1 MPPIAP
7 AIAPNNLKGAAYVT
21 LCCAFIAG
29 STLCAKAL
37 GAARL
42 IEIEG
47 LLQEAARMHPLQI
60 AFGRFFFGFLL
71 LLPFA
76 LWRRPSLKGAPWRLH
91 VARVAAGWAGV
102 SLMFAAVSVL
112 PLADATA
119 ISFLNPLFAMV
130 FALLFLGER
139 VGPWRWTAAAIAFAG
154 AAVVTRPGT
163 AAFDPAALLAL
174 AAAAAIGLELL
185 FIKMLSDREP
195 ILRILLIN
203 NGLAALIAGAAALF
217 VWRAPSAEQW
227 LLMAGTGVFM
237 VTAQSLNLRGMAV
250 AEASFIAPFFYATL
264 LYAALYD
271 WLFFAE
277 VPAWTTGLGAA
288 LIVGGAMILGWR
300 ERRAGL
306 KPVLKAGRPPV

>member
-1 MPPIAP
+1 MPGPVSP
-7 AIAPNNLKGAAYVT
+7 PPTLNNLKGAAFVL

-37 GAARL
+37 GAARQ

-47 LLQEAARMHPLQI
+47 LLQEAARLHPLQI
-60 AFGRFFFGFLL
+60 AFGRFLFGSLA

-76 LWRRPSLKGAPWRLH
+76 LWKRPSLRGAPWRLH
-91 VARVAAGWAGV
+91 TGRVVAGWAGV
-102 SLMFAAVSVL
+102 SFMFAAVSFL

-130 FALLFLGER
+130 LALLFLGER
-139 VGPWRWTAAAIAFAG
+139 VGPWRWLAAAIAFAG

-174 AAAAAIGLELL
+174 AAAASIGAELV
-185 FIKMLSDREP
+185 FIKRLADREP

-203 NGLAALIAGAAALF
+203 NLMAAGIAGVAAAF
-217 VWRAPSAEQW
+217 VWQEPSPEQW
-227 LLMAGTGVFM
+227 LLLAGTGFFM
-237 VTAQSLNLRGMAV
+237 VTAQSLNLRGMAI

-277 VPAWTTGLGAA
+277 LPMATTVLGAA
-288 LIVGGAMILGWR
+288 LIVAGALLLGWR
-300 ERRAGL
+300 ERLASRRAAPL
-306 KPVLKAGRPPV
+306 PAVD